1 MRSRHVF
8 GLAAALALIGVALF
22 LYKVVAVGLPLK
34 RDKMTDLWE
43 VEVAFGF
50 NARGRPVRLTFP
62 VPPGAPGFT
71 IVNQNFVSR
80 GYGVSTADALDGNRR
95 AVLSIRKAEGRQ
107 SLYYGFAVLR
117 GPTVVAAKA
126 EGPPEAVAPKLRS
139 EPERI
144 AAEAIQLAAV
154 GQSADTPTFV
164 VQVLKHLAEHRPM
177 RSVVALLGDRPTALK
192 KINAAAKIAALA
204 GLPVRTVHGIS
215 LGLDRTHARFD
226 HWLEVH
232 DGKQWLSFLPDASG
246 PGLPDDKLAWWRGPS
261 PFTEISGGD
270 QPHVT
275 ITVSKSRNPTLQ
287 VVRTLGE
294 QAKAPLLT
302 WSLFSLPLQT
312 QIVFRLLLTVP
323 VGVFLLVIMRNV
335 VGVKTFGT
343 FMPVL
348 IALSFRETQ
357 LVWGIA
363 LFTVV
368 VSGGL
373 LVRLYLEQL
382 KLLLVPRLA
391 AVLIVV
397 ILLMAAL
404 SILSHKLDITSG
416 LSVALFPM
424 VIMTMTIERMS
435 ITWDELGGGEAIRE
449 GIGSLLVAVLC
460 YLAMSPPAV
469 EHLLFAFPELLLIV
483 LAATVLLGRYSGYR
497 LTELARFR
505 VLGGK
510 ER

>member
-1 MRSRHVF
+1 MRSRHVY
-8 GLAAALALIGVALF
+8 GLAAALAIIGAALF
-22 LYKVVAVGLPLK
+22 LYKVLMVGLPLK
-34 RDKMTDLWE
+34 RDQKTDLWE
-43 VEVAFGF
+43 VEVAIAFA
-50 NARGRPVRLTFP
+50 ARGRPVRLTFP
-62 VPPGAPGFT
+62 VPPSPPRFT

-80 GYGVSTADALDGNRR
+80 GYGVSTVEALDGNRR
-95 AVLSIRKAEGRQ
+95 AVLSIRKADGKQ
-107 SLYYGFAVLR
+107 SLYYGFVVLR
-117 GPTVVAAKA
+117 GPTAIAAKA
-126 EGPPEAVAPKLRS
+126 EGPPEAVVPKLS
-139 EPERI
+139 EPERL
-144 AAEAIQLAAV
+144 AAEAIHLAAV
-154 GQSADTPTFV
+154 AQSADASTFV
-164 VQVLKHLAEHRPM
+164 VQVLKQLAESRPM
-177 RSVVALLGDRPTALK
+177 RSVVALVGDKPTERR

-204 GLPVRTVHGIS
+204 GLPARVVHGIT

-232 DGKQWLSFLPDASG
+232 DGKQWLSFLSDATG

-302 WSLFSLPLQT
+302 WSLFGLPLQT

-323 VGVFLLVIMRNV
+323 VGVFLLVVMRNV

-357 LVWGIA
+357 LLWGIA

-397 ILLMAAL
+397 ILLMAVL
-404 SILSHKLDITSG
+404 SIISHKLDIASG

-435 ITWDELGGGEAIRE
+435 ITWDELGGGEAIKE
-449 GIGSLLVAVLC
+449 GVGSLLVSVLC

-505 VLGGK
+505 VLGG
-510 ER
+510 RDT